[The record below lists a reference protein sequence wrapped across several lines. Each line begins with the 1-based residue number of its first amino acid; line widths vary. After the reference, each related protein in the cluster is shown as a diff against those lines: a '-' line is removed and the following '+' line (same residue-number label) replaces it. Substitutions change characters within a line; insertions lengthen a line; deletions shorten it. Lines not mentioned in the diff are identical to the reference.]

1 MQHALMNLVIT
12 TLFKKYICG
21 AIIKSEHLWV
31 CTKFMHLHIPMSLHK
46 TKYFAYVN
54 YVTNKFSRGYYRVLM
69 LVTEIYIYF
78 VSVESPTHVHLIE
91 SWIITSNNNNDDR
104 PPKLKIL
111 WISDWRTKRIW
122 FWTNLR
128 FVDKYTYN

>member
-1 MQHALMNLVIT
+1 
-12 TLFKKYICG
+12 
-21 AIIKSEHLWV
+21 
-31 CTKFMHLHIPMSLHK
+31 
-46 TKYFAYVN
+46 
-54 YVTNKFSRGYYRVLM
+54 M

-111 WISDWRTKRIW
+111 WTSDRRTKKYDFERIW
-122 FWTNLR
+122 DLWTNIHTTRHLNCATQ
-128 FVDKYTYN
+128 FIDGQFWLVEGKMCSLKTPTKSSSTILSKKSK

>member
-1 MQHALMNLVIT
+1 
-12 TLFKKYICG
+12 
-21 AIIKSEHLWV
+21 
-31 CTKFMHLHIPMSLHK
+31 
-46 TKYFAYVN
+46 
-54 YVTNKFSRGYYRVLM
+54 M

-111 WISDWRTKRIW
+111 WTSDRRTKKYDFERTW
-122 FWTNLR
+122 DLWTNIHTTRHLNCTTQ
-128 FVDKYTYN
+128 FIDDQFWLHSGGENVLTKK